1 MFRCCHSVYLFFNYS
16 ESSKSILYVCCM
28 ALIRPTTPERGELQ
42 GDLGSPMSSTP
53 SWEPDGLGYGK
64 PRALTENSSD
74 LPDTSEANGSVF
86 GRESLR
92 TEPDIDTIL
101 PLPGAGQMVNV
112 VSPVGSEEV
121 KCTSTILLSIY
132 M

>member
-1 MFRCCHSVYLFFNYS
+1 
-16 ESSKSILYVCCM
+16 M
-28 ALIRPTTPERGELQ
+28 ALIRPITPEHGELQ
-42 GDLGSPMSSTP
+42 GSPRSSA

-112 VSPVGSEEV
+112 VSPTGSDEV
-121 KCTSTILLSIY
+121 WCIPHAVCTMYVCGGEIVCMYTVHTY
-132 M
+132 A